1 MNRRLRIQITGM
13 HCDHCVRA
21 VEEALS
27 SAPGVRECRIEIGSA
42 DVTFDDA
49 SVKKADLL
57 AAIRRAGKFDVA
69 SISQIDPT

>member
-27 SAPGVRECRIEIGSA
+27 SAPGVRECRVEIGSA
-42 DVTFDDA
+42 EVTFDDA
-49 SVKKADLL
+49 AAKKSDLP
-57 AAIRRAGKFDVA
+57 AVIRRAGKFDVA

>member
-27 SAPGVRECRIEIGSA
+27 SAPGVRECRVEIACA
-42 DVTFDDA
+42 DVAFDDA
-49 SVKKADLL
+49 AAKKSDLL
-57 AAIRRAGKFDVA
+57 AAIRRAGAFDVA
-69 SISQIDPT
+69 AISQTDPT